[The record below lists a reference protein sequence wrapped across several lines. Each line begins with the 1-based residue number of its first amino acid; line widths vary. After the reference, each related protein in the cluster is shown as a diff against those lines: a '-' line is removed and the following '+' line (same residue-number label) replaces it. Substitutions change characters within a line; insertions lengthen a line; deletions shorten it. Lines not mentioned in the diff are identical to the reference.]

1 MNYLKLQN
9 NYRQVEDASN
19 RVANYFL
26 SRGYRVGDSV
36 ALLMENR
43 PEFVCLWFG
52 LSKVG
57 VLPALVNTN
66 LRGESLAHS
75 IRAAACK
82 GIIYGAE
89 LEQGE

>member
-1 MNYLKLQN
+1 MAIFLT
-9 NYRQVEDASN
+9 YRQVEDASN

-66 LRGESLAHS
+66 LRGASLAHS
-75 IRAAACK
+75 LRAAACK